1 MSELPSISYRVRG
14 SDQREYG
21 PVDFTTLERWT
32 REARVTKGTAVWS
45 QTDNQW
51 RAAGERR
58 ELDAA
63 FATWLEAGAPPIIG
77 PPVNAQAIWSF
88 VLAQFGLCCG
98 FFGIP
103 AVICGFISLSQIRK
117 RRERGRAL
125 AVSGIILGFAGLALG
140 VLTLLYLWLMANL
153 PPEVLQEVIPPELRP
168 MLEPLLRPR

>member
-1 MSELPSISYRVRG
+1 MSEPPSISYRIRG
-14 SDQREYG
+14 GDQREYG
-21 PVDFTTLERWT
+21 PVDFDTLERWT

-45 QTDNQW
+45 SSDGQW

-58 ELDAA
+58 ELDEA
-63 FATWLEAGAPPIIG
+63 FAAWLEAGAPPITG

-140 VLTLLYLWLMANL
+140 VLGVIYWWLLLNL
-153 PPEVLQEVIPPELRP
+153 DPAVKQQFLDEYMRQLQALQP
-168 MLEPLLRPR
+168 